1 VTAEKPGSDLLGET
15 AAAMAAASIVFH
27 ESDPTYAKELLTHA
41 TKLYE
46 SADQHR
52 GVYHNAITDAA
63 AFYK

>member
-1 VTAEKPGSDLLGET
+1 LGET

-27 ESDPTYAKELLTHA
+27 KSDPTYAKELLTHA

-52 GVYHNAITDAA
+52 GVYHNSITDAA